1 MTIFLLLICLAFSII
16 IIFQKVVLI
25 NVAIRIVCSIT
36 LTLLLYSVAFY
47 LILLAGLSAGLSF
60 IVLLNFVLFF
70 QLIYIYKF
78 LDFKQLLL
86 IKFQYFNSLVLLI
99 ILSTTVLI
107 YQKRVIPWG
116 AWDGTFIW
124 NLHAKFLADQ
134 EHWLQLFSKQISWSH
149 PDYPLFVPSIIAIF
163 WHSVGSFSTII
174 PMLIGLLPLL
184 GIIVILYSSLNNTL
198 IGFIPCVIILL
209 DSVFMSQA
217 SAQYADTWL
226 AFFILLGTY
235 LIVNVK
241 QNKNLIFVVGIIVS
255 GAFWVKNEGLFFFLI
270 TSSLIFF
277 QYKSD
282 RKLIL
287 KYFSGTIILV
297 IVLILFKIKNS
308 AENDMLPGLFSTFEN
323 KLLDSNRY
331 ILIIN
336 FFKITILKKFP
347 ILPFLMLFSIF
358 YFPKFKKS
366 NIYPFIGIIFLICT
380 YFLIYLFTPKD
391 LAWHLESSLD
401 RLLHQ
406 VYPTILMLFFIE
418 IDGISQRQ
426 ANFKL

>member
-1 MTIFLLLICLAFSII
+1 MTLFLLLISLAFSII
-16 IIFQKVVLI
+16 IVFQKVVLI
-25 NVAIRIVCSIT
+25 NVPIRIVCSIS

-47 LILLAGLSAGLSF
+47 LILLAGISF
-60 IVLLNFVLFF
+60 IVLLNFAVVF

-78 LDFKQLLL
+78 LDFKQLLQ

-99 ILSTTVLI
+99 ILSTAVLI

-134 EHWLQLFSKQISWSH
+134 EHWQQLFSKQISWSH
-149 PDYPLFVPSIIAIF
+149 PDYPLFVPSLIAIF
-163 WHSVGSFSTII
+163 WHSEGSFSTII

-198 IGFIPCVIILL
+198 VGFIPCVIILL

-226 AFFILLGTY
+226 AFFILLGTF
-235 LIVNVK
+235 LLVSIN
-241 QNKNLIFVVGIIVS
+241 QNKNLILVAGIIVS

-270 TSSLIFF
+270 TSFLVFF
-277 QYKSD
+277 QFKSD
-282 RKLIL
+282 KKLIL
-287 KYFSGTIILV
+287 KYFLGTIILV

-308 AENDMLPGLFSTFEN
+308 AENDMLPGLFNTFGN

-347 ILPFLMLFSIF
+347 ILPFLLLFSIF
-358 YFPKFKKS
+358 YYPKFKKL
-366 NIYPFIGIIFLICT
+366 NIYPLIGIVFLICM
-380 YFLIYLFTPKD
+380 YFFIYLFTPKD
-391 LAWHLESSLD
+391 LAWHLETSLD

-418 IDGISQRQ
+418 VDGISQRQ
-426 ANFKL
+426 PDFKL

>member
-1 MTIFLLLICLAFSII
+1 MTIILLLISLVFSII

-25 NVAIRIVCSIT
+25 NLAIRIVCSIT

-47 LILLAGLSAGLSF
+47 MILLLGLSF

-86 IKFQYFNSLVLLI
+86 IKFQYFNTLLLLI
-99 ILSTTVLI
+99 ILSTTVTI

-134 EHWLQLFSKQISWSH
+134 DHWLQLFIKQISWSH
-149 PDYPLFVPSIIAIF
+149 PDYPLFVPSLIAIF
-163 WHSVGSFSTII
+163 WHLNGSVSTIVPI
-174 PMLIGLLPLL
+174 LIGILPLL

-198 IGFIPCVIILL
+198 IGFVPCVIILL

-235 LIVNVK
+235 LIVNIK
-241 QNKNLIFVVGIIVS
+241 QNKNLIFVIGIIVS

-270 TSSLIFF
+270 TSLLILF
-277 QYKSD
+277 QFKSD
-282 RKLIL
+282 KKLIL

-297 IVLILFKIKNS
+297 TVLILFKIKNS
-308 AENDMLPGLFSTFEN
+308 AENDMLTGLFNTFGN

-331 ILIIN
+331 ILIIK
-336 FFKITILKKFP
+336 FLISTILEKFP
-347 ILPFLMLFSIF
+347 ILPFLILFSVF
-358 YFPKFKKS
+358 YYPKFEKW
-366 NIYPFIGIIFLICT
+366 NIYPLIGIVFLICT
-380 YFLIYLFTPKD
+380 YFFIYLFTPKD
-391 LAWHLESSLD
+391 LIWHLETSLD

-418 IDGISQRQ
+418 IDGIPSRQ
-426 ANFKL
+426 PNFKL

>member
-1 MTIFLLLICLAFSII
+1 MTIFLLLISLVFSII

-47 LILLAGLSAGLSF
+47 MILLVGLSL

-78 LDFKQLLL
+78 FDFKQLLL
-86 IKFQYFNSLVLLI
+86 IKFQYFNTLFLLI
-99 ILSTTVLI
+99 ILSTTVTI
-107 YQKRVIPWG
+107 YQKHVIPWG

-134 EHWLQLFSKQISWSH
+134 DHWLQLFSNQISWSH
-149 PDYPLFVPSIIAIF
+149 PDYPLFVPSLIAIF
-163 WHSVGSFSTII
+163 WHLNGSVSTIV

-235 LIVNVK
+235 LIVNIK
-241 QNKNLIFVVGIIVS
+241 QNKNLIFVTGIIVS

-270 TSSLIFF
+270 TSLLILF

-282 RKLIL
+282 KKLIL

-297 IVLILFKIKNS
+297 AVLILFKIKNS
-308 AENDMLPGLFSTFEN
+308 AENDMLPGLFNTFGN

-331 ILIIN
+331 ILIIK
-336 FFKITILKKFP
+336 FLKITILEKFP
-347 ILPFLMLFSIF
+347 ILPFLILFSVF
-358 YFPKFKKS
+358 YYPKFEKW
-366 NIYPFIGIIFLICT
+366 NIYPLIGIVFLICT
-380 YFLIYLFTPKD
+380 YFFIYLFTPKD
-391 LAWHLESSLD
+391 LTWHLETSLD

-406 VYPTILMLFFIE
+406 VYPTILLLFFIA
-418 IDGISQRQ
+418 IDGIPPRQ
-426 ANFKL
+426 SNFKL

>member
-1 MTIFLLLICLAFSII
+1 M
-16 IIFQKVVLI
+16 
-25 NVAIRIVCSIT
+25 
-36 LTLLLYSVAFY
+36 
-47 LILLAGLSAGLSF
+47 ILLVGLSL

-86 IKFQYFNSLVLLI
+86 IKFQYFNTLFLLI
-99 ILSTTVLI
+99 ILSTTVTI
-107 YQKRVIPWG
+107 YQKHVIPWG

-134 EHWLQLFSKQISWSH
+134 DHWLQLFSNQISWSH
-149 PDYPLFVPSIIAIF
+149 PDYPLFVPSLIAIF
-163 WHSVGSFSTII
+163 WHLNGSVSTIV

-235 LIVNVK
+235 LIVNIK
-241 QNKNLIFVVGIIVS
+241 QNKNLIFVTGIIVS

-270 TSSLIFF
+270 TSLLILF

-282 RKLIL
+282 KKLIL

-297 IVLILFKIKNS
+297 AVLILFKIKNS
-308 AENDMLPGLFSTFEN
+308 AENDMLPGLFNTFGN

-331 ILIIN
+331 ILIIK
-336 FFKITILKKFP
+336 FLKITILEKFP
-347 ILPFLMLFSIF
+347 ILPFLILFSVF
-358 YFPKFKKS
+358 YYPKFEKW
-366 NIYPFIGIIFLICT
+366 NIYPLIGIVFLICT
-380 YFLIYLFTPKD
+380 YFFIYLFTPKD
-391 LAWHLESSLD
+391 LTWHLETSLD

-406 VYPTILMLFFIE
+406 VYPTILLLFFIA
-418 IDGISQRQ
+418 IDGIPPRQ
-426 ANFKL
+426 SNFKL